1 MPLTAHARPASH
13 RRSRKPGAARA
24 AACALALAGLAGCA
38 PHQASRTAQSDLL
51 NVAVANNVT
60 TFDPAMAQ
68 DVETSQVLM
77 NAYEG
82 LVQYSPDNKVVPCL
96 ADKWTVSP
104 NGLVYTFHLRPGAQF
119 QNGMPVTAED
129 VAYTL
134 TRALGTKLA
143 SPVAVQ
149 YLGDIAGATEL
160 YSGKATE
167 LRGVKVIDPQTVAIT
182 ITSPKAY
189 WLATLTYPTAFVVCK
204 AIAEKRGTERL
215 TSDDAVAGA
224 GSGAFHVTKFRKDQE
239 VDMEPNGH
247 YWGGVPKVHLAERI
261 ILDPNTRHSEFV
273 NGQLGLMRKL
283 TIGDMVTD
291 KADARTKGSVKIWP
305 RAGMYYVALNQNVY
319 KPFGDVRVRQAFAYA
334 TDKKKLADVVTG
346 GVYPIAYDL
355 LPPGIPG
362 TDPNFRGLPY
372 DPAKAKALLT
382 EAGFPNGKGLPP
394 LEMMGN
400 EKEPMT
406 QKTIDMLRQMY
417 AQNLGVTI
425 NEHQMEFGALV
436 AGEDN
441 NKTLPSYFLGWYAD
455 YLDPQ
460 DFYSLLLGSKSTANH
475 TGYADPKFDALC
487 AQADVEQDVAK
498 RMALYRQAAQIAGDD
513 VPRIPL
519 YIGVD
524 PELVSPHVHG
534 IEDCLMGHLPFKHVT
549 ID

>member
-1 MPLTAHARPASH
+1 MC
-13 RRSRKPGAARA
+13 A
-24 AACALALAGLAGCA
+24 AAFALALAGLAGCA
-38 PHQASRTAQSDLL
+38 PHHAASARHGDVFT
-51 NVAVANNVT
+51 VAVANNVT
-60 TFDPAMAQ
+60 TFDPATCQ
-68 DVETSQVLM
+68 DVETNQVLM

-96 ADKWTVSP
+96 ADKWDVSK
-104 NGLVYTFHLRPGAQF
+104 NGLVYTFHLRPGVQF
-119 QNGMPVTAED
+119 QNGMPVTASD

-134 TRALGTKLA
+134 RRALDPKLA
-143 SPVAVQ
+143 SPVAQQ
-149 YLGDIAGATEL
+149 YLGDIAGANDV
-160 YSGKATE
+160 YSGKAAA
-167 LRGVKVIDPQTVAIT
+167 LKGVKVVNPQTVAVT

-189 WLATLTYPTAFVVCK
+189 WLATLTYPTAWIVCK
-204 AIAEKRGTERL
+204 AIAEKRGTDRL
-215 TSDDAVAGA
+215 TSDDAIAGA

-239 VDMEPNGH
+239 VDMEPNAH
-247 YWGGVPKVHLAERI
+247 YWGGAPKVHLVEKV

-273 NGQLGLMRKL
+273 NGQLDLMRKL

-291 KADARTKGSVKIWP
+291 KADARVKDSVKVWP
-305 RAGMYYVALNQNVY
+305 RAGMYYLALNQNVY
-319 KPFGDVRVRQAFAYA
+319 KPFNDVRVRQAFAYA
-334 TDKKKLADVVTG
+334 TDKKKLVDVASG

-372 DPAKAKALLT
+372 DPAKARQLLAA
-382 EAGFPNGKGLPP
+382 AGYPNGKGLPP
-394 LEMMGN
+394 LDIMGN
-400 EKEPMT
+400 EKEPLT

-425 NEHQMEFGALV
+425 NEHQMEFGALI

-441 NKTLPSYFLGWYAD
+441 NKTLPSFFLGWYAD

-460 DFYSLLLGSKSTANH
+460 DFYSLLLSTQSVENH
-475 TGYADPKFDALC
+475 TGYSNPQLDALC
-487 AQADVEQDVAK
+487 AQADVEQDSTK
-498 RMALYRQAAQIAGDD
+498 RMALYRQAAQIAGND

-524 PELVSPHVHG
+524 PELISAHTRG

-549 ID
+549 VN